1 MSEKEINY
9 NKEKQSIQFKEV
21 YQTEEFCGKEFEVLM
36 HKQPR
41 ELGFRT
47 DYYAPLQPETTYAD
61 GIREDRDVAVPI
73 SDGRTVYVDIYRP
86 ENQLE
91 KLPVIMIWTPYGK
104 RHWYGA
110 KETPGL
116 HQAMGVPKGTISKRA
131 AFEGADA
138 SFWCNQ
144 GYCVVNV
151 DAPGCGNSTG
161 TNNFMHTKKGGEDG
175 KEVIEWIAAQDFCNG
190 NVGMCGNSGLAMVQW
205 YIAAAK
211 PEALKC
217 IAP

>member
-91 KLPVIMIWTPYGK
+91 KLPVIIFSI
-104 RHWYGA
+104 
-110 KETPGL
+110 L
-116 HQAMGVPKGTISKRA
+116 
-131 AFEGADA
+131 
-138 SFWCNQ
+138 
-144 GYCVVNV
+144 
-151 DAPGCGNSTG
+151 
-161 TNNFMHTKKGGEDG
+161 
-175 KEVIEWIAAQDFCNG
+175 
-190 NVGMCGNSGLAMVQW
+190 
-205 YIAAAK
+205 
-211 PEALKC
+211 
-217 IAP
+217 